1 MARETGTLIVDFL
14 PLPLLL
20 QIQSPS
26 LTSNCVAGNSCGMP
40 SSLPPSPADHT
51 ELLLQPSSPSM
62 GFSQPPAPAAIPWV
76 PASQASQRSRE
87 AEKHGIVT
95 RVGAPG
101 SHRDERNRYMRLSL
115 RILSICLQ
123 QPLRLVLGPSI
134 VS

>member
-1 MARETGTLIVDFL
+1 MLYPALTVPGI
-14 PLPLLL
+14 

-87 AEKHGIVT
+87 AEKQ
-95 RVGAPG
+95 GAKLQI
-101 SHRDERNRYMRLSL
+101 SLLSSLSL
-115 RILSICLQ
+115 LSSNS
-123 QPLRLVLGPSI
+123 RALGLSPGLYRTVCSGLSLLSAPI
-134 VS
+134 PRVQA